1 MAESVADDQGFETRL
16 DRQQISDAMSQLCP
30 AHRAVIRRAYYLGWA
45 TAQVAGDLRITDA
58 MVKCRLHD
66 ALHALRFTLKDMTA

>member
-1 MAESVADDQGFETRL
+1 MREAAADGFKTRL

-30 AHRAVIRRAYYLGWA
+30 AHRAVIRRVHYLGWT
-45 TAQVAGDLRITDA
+45 TAQVADDLRITDA
-58 MVKCRLHD
+58 MVKCSLHD

>member
-1 MAESVADDQGFETRL
+1 MREAAADGFKTRL
-16 DRQQISDAMSQLCP
+16 DRQQICDAMSQLCP
-30 AHRAVIRRAYYLGWA
+30 AHRAVIRRAYYLRWA